1 MNKRAGIAV
10 LCLLLAGIGGRWW
23 WVARDRAVDVPIWQ
37 GYAEADYVKVG
48 PVQAGRLT
56 GVFVERGDQVAAGA
70 PLFAQDDI
78 ADRAA
83 RDEAQRQFV
92 QARERLANLQSSGR
106 PTEIRQAEASLADAE
121 ATLHRIEGDLAR
133 GESLLKG
140 GFATIQHVDLL
151 RAERQSALA
160 RVRGLEAAL
169 ARIRDTFGRPGEIT
183 AQRAAMEAA
192 SAALDAAEWRLA
204 QRHVAAPVAALVADV
219 LARPGE
225 MAMPG
230 LPVVSLLPPGN
241 IVVRFFVS
249 EPLLSSIHPGDPVE
263 LLCDG
268 CPAGLLGEISFISPE
283 AEFTPPVIYSDSSR
297 TKLVYLVEA
306 RPVAPGEAIR
316 EGAGGAA
323 GGAAGAVRLNPGQ
336 PMRVRPAGRATVRP

>member
-56 GVFVERGDQVAAGA
+56 GLFVERGDQVAAGV

-92 QARERLANLQSSGR
+92 QARERLANLQSAGR
-106 PTEIRQAEASLADAE
+106 PTEIRQVEASLADAE
-121 ATLHRIEGDLAR
+121 ATLHRIEGDLVR
-133 GESLLKG
+133 GETLLKG
-140 GFATIQHVDLL
+140 GFATLQHVDLL

-192 SAALDAAEWRLA
+192 NAALDAAEWRLS

-225 MAMPG
+225 MAMAG

-268 CPAGLLGEISFISPE
+268 CPAGLLGTISFISPE
-283 AEFTPPVIYSDSSR
+283 AEYTPPVIYSDSSR

-306 RPVAPGEAIR
+306 HPVAPGER
-316 EGAGGAA
+316 AGT
-323 GGAAGAVRLNPGQ
+323 AAGAVRLNPGQ
-336 PMRVRPAGRATVRP
+336 PMRVRPASRTTVRP